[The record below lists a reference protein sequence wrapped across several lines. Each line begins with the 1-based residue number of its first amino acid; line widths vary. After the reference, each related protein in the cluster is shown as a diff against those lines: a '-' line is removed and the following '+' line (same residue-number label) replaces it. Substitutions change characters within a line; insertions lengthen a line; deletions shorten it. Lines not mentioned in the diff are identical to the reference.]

1 MRGLG
6 GVAHSASAPVGVD
19 LEVLSLAMRQ
29 RSRQVYVRALLRD
42 KLSLASAV
50 FLIILFLSAIFANII
65 APHDPEAGSLML
77 RNKPPMTEAS
87 DGGFPYVLGTDAL
100 GHDQLSR
107 LLYGA
112 RVSLMVGFASV
123 LVSGTIGVLLGL
135 ISGYYRGIVDDLIMR
150 FVDLQ
155 MGFPSLLVALLVLY
169 VLGAGVWKVVLVLAV
184 TRWMVYARVTRSLVL
199 SYREYVFVEA
209 ARATGCSDKRIL
221 FFHMLPNLLSP
232 ILVLATLEV
241 GTMILTEAS
250 LSFLGLGIRPPQSSW
265 GLMLA
270 QGRGYI
276 TSAWWLVTF
285 PGLVILLTALSL
297 NLLST
302 WVRAVTDPVTR
313 WRFLAPKRVASQ
325 IAESSNP
332 APAGGA

>member
-1 MRGLG
+1 MSGRE
-6 GVAHSASAPVGVD
+6 GVVQPAPASVGAD
-19 LEVLSLAMRQ
+19 PEALALRPRQ
-29 RSRQVYVRALLRD
+29 RSRQVYVRALLQD
-42 KLSLASAV
+42 KLTFSSA
-50 FLIILFLSAIFANII
+50 LFLAILIFSALFAGIV
-65 APHDPEAGSLML
+65 APHDPEAGGLML
-77 RNKPPMTEAS
+77 RNKPPMTAAK
-87 DGGFPYVLGTDAL
+87 DGGLPYVLGTDAL

-112 RVSLMVGFASV
+112 RISLMVGFASV
-123 LVSGTIGVLLGL
+123 VISGTIGIFLGL
-135 ISGYYRGIVDDLIMR
+135 TAGYYRGILDDLIMR

-155 MGFPSLLVALLVLY
+155 MGFPSLLMALLVLY

-199 SYREYVFVEA
+199 SYRENVFVEA

-221 FFHMLPNLLSP
+221 FLHILPNLLSP
-232 ILVLATLEV
+232 ILVLGTLEV

-250 LSFLGLGIRPPQSSW
+250 LSYLGLGIRPPQSSW
-265 GLMLA
+265 GLMLS

-285 PGLVILLTALSL
+285 PGLLILLTALSL
-297 NLLST
+297 NLLAT

-313 WRFLAPKRVASQ
+313 WRFLAPRRRPAVAK
-325 IAESSNP
+325 
-332 APAGGA
+332 